1 MKTEGPLRLGV
12 VQMTSVDDI
21 KANLRQLEVLYQT
34 AVTEKADLVVFPENC
49 LFFRL
54 RSGSALQG
62 LDLNGGEAARISAM
76 VDSGGAA
83 LMLTTAIPGDQGKF
97 MNSTLLFSPGQ
108 KASVV
113 YSKIHMFDVDVPGAP
128 PVRES
133 EVFAADDRPQLIE
146 VAGWKIGLSICYD
159 LRFAELFLHY
169 AQKADL
175 VLVPSAFLVP
185 TGKAHWHTL
194 LKARAIEGQFYVAA
208 PAQAGTHQAVDGS
221 SRETFG
227 HALVVGPWGEI
238 LCDIDSGQEVRVI
251 ELSKPPI
258 AKVRQQI
265 PMASHRRLKTF

>member
-1 MKTEGPLRLGV
+1 MKTEVPFRLGV

-21 KANLRQLEVLYQT
+21 ESNLRQLEVLYQ
-34 AVTEKADLVVFPENC
+34 AALSSKADLVVFPENS

-54 RSGSALQG
+54 RPGSTVQG
-62 LDLNGGEAARISAM
+62 FDLNGREAARISAM
-76 VDSGGAA
+76 VDGGGAA
-83 LMLTTAIPGDQGKF
+83 LMLTTAIPGDHGKF
-97 MNSTLLFSPGQ
+97 MNSTVLFSSGQ
-108 KASVV
+108 GARIV

-133 EVFAADDRPQLIE
+133 EVFMADDRPQLIE

-169 AQKADL
+169 AQKVDL

-185 TGKAHWHTL
+185 TGKAHWHAL

-208 PAQAGTHQAVDGS
+208 PAQAGTHQAADGS
-221 SRETFG
+221 TRETFG

-251 ELSKPPI
+251 ELSKAPI

-265 PMASHRRLKTF
+265 PMAGHRRLKTF